1 MNSYIREVK
10 VNEKIEEIEEP
21 LLDLSILKKKTNAKT
36 FAGWLIG
43 KVKQAK
49 NENNLEIMRLLMSIY
64 EKYMELEKR
73 RLQPIIEIEIIEGW
87 KGIDNI
93 ELFRGFENDFVI
105 KSHTKNKETGEVTTQ
120 THQIGAENVNRLFF
134 WIRQWKLGEMH
145 KCYDFAEKLGEK
157 DWKEVW
163 KKRMEVYFPLYY
175 HPIKVLE
182 ALGIIKYSGRGE
194 VTRIK

>member
-10 VNEKIEEIEEP
+10 TKSQEHIEEP
-21 LLDLSILKKKTNAKT
+21 KLDVKILNKKTNAKT

-49 NENNLEIMRLLMSIY
+49 NEENLEVMHLLTSIY

-73 RLQPIIEIEIIEGW
+73 RLQPVIELEIIEGW

-120 THQIGAENVNRLFF
+120 THQIKVERVNTLFF
-134 WIRQWKLGEMH
+134 WIKQWKLGETH
-145 KCYDFAEKLGEK
+145 KCYDFAEKLGYK
-157 DWKEVW
+157 DWKELW
-163 KKRMEVYFPLYY
+163 KERKQYFEKYY
-175 HPIKVLE
+175 HPIKILE
-182 ALGIIKYSGRGE
+182 KLGIIKYSGRGD

>member
-1 MNSYIREVK
+1 MVWKEN
-10 VNEKIEEIEEP
+10 NKIEVEEQENKI
-21 LLDLSILKKKTNAKT
+21 DVKILNKKTNAKT

-49 NENNLEIMRLLMSIY
+49 NEENPEVMHLLTSIY

-73 RLQPIIEIEIIEGW
+73 RLQPIIEVEIIEGW

-120 THQIGAENVNRLFF
+120 THQIKVERVNTLFF
-134 WIRQWKLGEMH
+134 WIKQWKLGETH
-145 KCYDFAEKLGEK
+145 KCYDFAEKLGYK
-157 DWKEVW
+157 DWKELW
-163 KKRMEVYFPLYY
+163 KERKQYFELYYFP
-175 HPIKVLE
+175 IKCLE
-182 ALGIIKYSGRGE
+182 VMGFIKYGGRGE
-194 VTRIK
+194 VTRVK

>member
-1 MNSYIREVK
+1 MNNYIREVK
-10 VNEKIEEIEEP
+10 EKSQEEIEEP
-21 LLDLSILKKKTNAKT
+21 KLNISILKKKTNAKT
-36 FAGWLIG
+36 FTGWLIG
-43 KVKQAK
+43 KTKQAR
-49 NENNLEIMRLLMSIY
+49 NENNPEVMHLLASIY

-73 RLQPIIEIEIIEGW
+73 RLKPTIEIEIIEGW

-93 ELFRGFENDFVI
+93 KLFRGFENDFVI
-105 KSHTKNKETGEVTTQ
+105 KSHTKNKETGEVTAQ
-120 THQIGAENVNRLFF
+120 THQIKAENVNRLFF
-134 WIRQWKLGEMH
+134 WIKQWKVGEMH

-182 ALGIIKYSGRGE
+182 ALGIIKYGGRGE

>member
-1 MNSYIREVK
+1 MNKYIREVK
-10 VNEKIEEIEEP
+10 VNEREQIEEP
-21 LLDLSILKKKTNAKT
+21 LLDLSILKKKTSANT

-43 KVKQAK
+43 KVKQAR
-49 NENNLEIMRLLMSIY
+49 NEGNHEVMRLLMSIY
-64 EKYMELEKR
+64 EKYIELEKR
-73 RLQPIIEIEIIEGW
+73 RLKPTIEIEIIEGW

-105 KSHTKNKETGEVTTQ
+105 KSHTKNKETGEVTAQ
-120 THQIGAENVNRLFF
+120 THQIKAENVNRLFF
-134 WIRQWKLGEMH
+134 WIKQWKVGETH

-163 KKRMEVYFPLYY
+163 KKRMKVYFPLYY

-182 ALGIIKYSGRGE
+182 ALGIVKYSGRGE